1 MSGKFGGKTSK
12 PNSNR
17 PASIQQFCAAAEFV
31 AGSSP
36 RESLLQFLDFPG
48 VFSQPMGRKN
58 KIFAWLQGLVLAFGG
73 GGLFVVTFFD
83 SSVLSFPF
91 FPDAVLI
98 QLCVANPAR
107 MPYYAAMAA
116 LGSLCGCLLLYGL
129 AKKGGEA
136 FFHKHA
142 RGKAEVIKEWV
153 EKNAFLSAFVPALL
167 PPPFPFKPFVLA
179 EGVFQVPWRTF
190 VIAILL
196 GRGLRY
202 GGEGLLAVRYGDQ
215 ALPFLKA
222 HGAAFAVSVVV
233 VLVLLYGVSHFVFRK
248 PAAKV

>member
-1 MSGKFGGKTSK
+1 M
-12 PNSNR
+12 NR
-17 PASIQQFCAAAEFV
+17 
-31 AGSSP
+31 
-36 RESLLQFLDFPG
+36 
-48 VFSQPMGRKN
+48 RK
-58 KIFAWLQGLVLAFGG
+58 ILAWLQGLVLTFGG

-98 QLCVANPAR
+98 QLCVANHAR

-116 LGSLCGCLLLYGL
+116 LGSLCGCLVLYGL

-142 RGKAEVIKEWV
+142 RGKAERIKQWV
-153 EKNAFLSAFVPALL
+153 EKNAFLSAFIPAIL

-190 VIAILL
+190 LLAILL

-202 GGEGLLAVRYGDQ
+202 GLEGVLAVRYGDG
-215 ALPFLKA
+215 ALDFLKA
-222 HGAAFAVSVVV
+222 HGAAVAL
-233 VLVLLYGVSHFVFRK
+233 LVLGVILLLFVVSHFALHK
-248 PAAKV
+248 PALKQ

>member
-1 MSGKFGGKTSK
+1 M
-12 PNSNR
+12 NR
-17 PASIQQFCAAAEFV
+17 
-31 AGSSP
+31 
-36 RESLLQFLDFPG
+36 R
-48 VFSQPMGRKN
+48 
-58 KIFAWLQGLVLAFGG
+58 KIFAWLQGLVLTFGG

-98 QLCVANPAR
+98 QLCVARPAR
-107 MPYYAAMAA
+107 MPYYIAMAA

-142 RGKAEVIKEWV
+142 AGKAEKIKEWV
-153 EKNAFLSAFVPALL
+153 EKNAFLSAFIPAIL

-190 VIAILL
+190 VMAILL

-202 GGEGLLAVRYGDQ
+202 GVEGILAVRYGDA
-215 ALPFLKA
+215 ALDFLKG
-222 HGAAFAVSVVV
+222 HRVAFAASVGVAI
-233 VLVLLYGVSHFVFRK
+233 LVLYLITHFLMHK
-248 PAAKV
+248 PAAKT

>member
-1 MSGKFGGKTSK
+1 MNK
-12 PNSNR
+12 R
-17 PASIQQFCAAAEFV
+17 
-31 AGSSP
+31 
-36 RESLLQFLDFPG
+36 
-48 VFSQPMGRKN
+48 
-58 KIFAWLQGLVLAFGG
+58 KIFAWLQGLVLTFGG

-98 QLCVANPAR
+98 QLCVANHAR

-116 LGSLCGCLLLYGL
+116 LGSLSGCLALYAL

-142 RGKAEVIKEWV
+142 RGKAEKIKEWV
-153 EKNAFLSAFVPALL
+153 ERNAFLSAFIPAIL

-190 VIAILL
+190 VMAILL

-202 GGEGLLAVRYGDQ
+202 GTEGVLAVRYGDS
-215 ALPFLKA
+215 ALDFLKA
-222 HGAAFAVSVVV
+222 HGGAFALSVGIAI
-233 VLVLLYGVSHFVFRK
+233 LVLYLVSHFLLHR
-248 PAAKV
+248 PAAKP